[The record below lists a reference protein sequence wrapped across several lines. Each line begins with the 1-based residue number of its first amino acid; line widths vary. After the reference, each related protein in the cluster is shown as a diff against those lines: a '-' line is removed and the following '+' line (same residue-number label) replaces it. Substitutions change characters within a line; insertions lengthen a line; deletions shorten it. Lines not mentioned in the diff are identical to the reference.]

1 MDKGF
6 DDFRKDLDR
15 ILDGTDEEPG
25 ILRKLDRLD
34 EIIRL
39 LKKLAGEGSL
49 NRTSSVG

>member
-6 DDFRKDLDR
+6 DEFRRDMDR

-34 EIIRL
+34 DIARILEERL
-39 LKKLAGEGSL
+39 PPKPD
-49 NRTSSVG
+49 